1 MGEGGGEEA
10 AMARKEDKIEEG
22 RGREGNIATDRKTG
36 RCGTEKETD
45 RQTDRQTDIQT
56 DRQTESWHKE
66 GDGCGA
72 ERPAGVPTA
81 TEAAC

>member
-1 MGEGGGEEA
+1 
-10 AMARKEDKIEEG
+10 MARKEDKIEEG

-45 RQTDRQTDIQT
+45 RQTDRQ
-56 DRQTESWHKE
+56 RESWHKE